1 MNAGDLV
8 KMYELSYSAL
18 NRNLDGITNEESL
31 LLPEAGGNSL
41 NWVFGHIVTTRN
53 LALLLVGGNPVFTGE
68 DAAVYQR
75 GSHPTGREKYLDLA
89 TLRGYWD
96 DSQRQIIPAI
106 AGLSDEQVSGLIPEP
121 YRRPPLTGSLADA
134 LGRLHFHEAYHNGQI
149 GLLRRFAG
157 HEGAIK

>member
-8 KMYELSYSAL
+8 KMYELSYSAV

-31 LLPEAGGNSL
+31 LFPEGGGNCL
-41 NWVFGHIVTTRN
+41 NWVLGHVVTTRN
-53 LALLLVGGNPVFTGE
+53 LALQLVGGNPVFTGE
-68 DAAVYQR
+68 NVAVYQR
-75 GSHPTGREKYLDLA
+75 GSQPTGSEKYLDLG

-96 DSQRQIIPAI
+96 DSQQQIIPAI
-106 AGLSDEQVSGLIPEP
+106 AGLSDEQLSGSIPGP
-121 YRRPPLTGSLADA
+121 YARPPLTGSLADA

-157 HEGAIK
+157 HEGAIR